1 MKSNKWKFLLTGA
14 ATLTLLTA
22 CTQASSQSATK
33 SNTAQ
38 TTTTSTSKNKTN
50 NSNYFTDKDKDS
62 SYDESKASTV
72 KLSGSSA
79 NVSGDGVAV
88 SGSTVTISK
97 AGTYVISGES
107 DGVQIKVEA
116 GDSDDVHIVLKGVTM
131 TNTNAPISATKAGHV
146 YLTLADGTTNTLS
159 DSSSNNDEDAA
170 MRSSSLKATSPSM
183 VQVHSTLTPRRT
195 TVSRP
200 MTLSISQVEPIRSRL

>member
-72 KLSGSSA
+72 K
-79 NVSGDGVAV
+79 
-88 SGSTVTISK
+88 TVWIFCKCIRWRRSC
-97 AGTYVISGES
+97 IWINC
-107 DGVQIKVEA
+107 D
-116 GDSDDVHIVLKGVTM
+116 HLKGW
-131 TNTNAPISATKAGHV
+131 NLCHLWWIRWG
-146 YLTLADGTTNTLS
+146 
-159 DSSSNNDEDAA
+159 SN
-170 MRSSSLKATSPSM
+170 
-183 VQVHSTLTPRRT
+183 QG
-195 TVSRP
+195 
-200 MTLSISQVEPIRSRL
+200 RSRWLRWCSHRLERRYHDQHQRANFCYESRACHTWL

>member
-22 CTQASSQSATK
+22 CSQASSQSATT
-33 SNTAQ
+33 NA
-38 TTTTSTSKNKTN
+38 TTTASSVSKKTTKTKQ
-50 NSNYFTDKDKDS
+50 SDYFTEKDS
-62 SYDESKASTV
+62 DTSYDESKASIV

-79 NVSGDGVAV
+79 TVSGDGVAV

-131 TNTNAPISATKAGHV
+131 SNTNAPISATKAGHV
-146 YLTLADGTTNTLS
+146 YLTLANGTTNTLS
-159 DSSSNNDEDAA
+159 DSSSNSDEDADA
-170 MRSSSLKATSPSM
+170 VIFSKGDSPSM
-183 VQVHSTLTPRRT
+183 VRVRSTSMPRRT
-195 TVSRP
+195 TG
-200 MTLSISQVEPIRSRL
+200 

>member
-1 MKSNKWKFLLTGA
+1 MEREEKLMKSNKWKFLLTGA
-14 ATLTLLTA
+14 ATLTLLSA

-38 TTTTSTSKNKTN
+38 TTATSTSKNKTN
-50 NSNYFTDKDKDS
+50 NPNYFTDKDKDT

-79 NVSGDGVAV
+79 SVSGDGVAV

-131 TNTNAPISATKAGHV
+131 SNTNAPISATKADRKSV
-146 YLTLADGTTNTLS
+146 
-159 DSSSNNDEDAA
+159 
-170 MRSSSLKATSPSM
+170 
-183 VQVHSTLTPRRT
+183 V
-195 TVSRP
+195 
-200 MTLSISQVEPIRSRL
+200 

>member
-38 TTTTSTSKNKTN
+38 TTATSTSKNKTN
-50 NSNYFTDKDKDS
+50 NSNYFTDKDKDT
-62 SYDESKASTV
+62 SYDESTASTV

-79 NVSGDGVAV
+79 SVSGDGVAV

-146 YLTLADGTTNTLS
+146 YLTLAEGTTNTLS
-159 DSSSNNDEDAA
+159 DSSSNNDEDADA
-170 MRSSSLKATSPSM
+170 VIFSKGDLTINGSGTLNIDAKKNNGIKANWP
-183 VQVHSTLTPRRT
+183 
-195 TVSRP
+195 
-200 MTLSISQVEPIRSRL
+200 

>member
-1 MKSNKWKFLLTGA
+1 MEILINGGRNPHLTDSLYPGVITISYKKAILHKQPLL
-14 ATLTLLTA
+14 LL
-22 CTQASSQSATK
+22 Q
-33 SNTAQ
+33 
-38 TTTTSTSKNKTN
+38 KNKTN
-50 NSNYFTDKDKDS
+50 NSNYFTDKDKDT

-79 NVSGDGVAV
+79 SVSGDGIAV

-146 YLTLADGTTNTLS
+146 YLTLADGTTNTL
-159 DSSSNNDEDAA
+159 
-170 MRSSSLKATSPSM
+170 
-183 VQVHSTLTPRRT
+183 V
-195 TVSRP
+195 
-200 MTLSISQVEPIRSRL
+200 